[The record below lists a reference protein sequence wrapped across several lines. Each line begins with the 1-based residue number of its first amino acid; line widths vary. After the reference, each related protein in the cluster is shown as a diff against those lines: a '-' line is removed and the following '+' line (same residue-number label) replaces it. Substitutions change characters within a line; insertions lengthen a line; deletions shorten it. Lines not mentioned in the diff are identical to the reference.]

1 MSQRQS
7 AKQWIELHSSGLDP
21 SVVRVNVMIRVID
34 VVKWHMGVK
43 SGSSERGVS
52 GEDGQQQ
59 PLTPH
64 SVLLLLP
71 FCESWDG
78 GRYVG
83 SALILQVLDQK
94 HYCCLTGR

>member
-1 MSQRQS
+1 MASSNHFQSLVCPSFVSQRQS

-71 FCESWDG
+71 FCDSRGTEADM
-78 GRYVG
+78 
-83 SALILQVLDQK
+83 LVL
-94 HYCCLTGR
+94 R